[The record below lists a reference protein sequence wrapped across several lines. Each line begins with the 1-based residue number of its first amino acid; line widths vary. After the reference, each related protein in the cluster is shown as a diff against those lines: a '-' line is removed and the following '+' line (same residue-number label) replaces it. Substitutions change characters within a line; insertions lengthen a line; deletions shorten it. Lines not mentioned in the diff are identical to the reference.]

1 MAVLEAFGVR
11 SSCTTTSSQSSLFHT
26 ATEGML
32 SSSGKRPSQSRRRG
46 GRRDISAP
54 RDTTGYQPRVAAVN
68 VPHPSES
75 HYTCTW
81 INETRA
87 FMCYGCD
94 HPVRPKPT
102 GRPSDVVPPAPFD
115 VVLCHKELRMY
126 KTKEG
131 ALTFSAR
138 PQNVYYH
145 LNKSCV
151 LAKNPTFSMEQL
163 SVKLSGLLWKHA
175 EKLQKEFG
183 FTEVSMVEE
192 GKKPFDFLTCQ
203 RLKVQYLQSVS

>member
-11 SSCTTTSSQSSLFHT
+11 SSCTTFLQSSLFHT

-32 SSSGKRPSQSRRRG
+32 SSSGKRPAQSRRLG
-46 GRRDISAP
+46 GQRDISTL
-54 RDTTGYQPRVAAVN
+54 RDTTGYQPRVAGMD

-81 INETRA
+81 INETRS

-131 ALTFSAR
+131 TLTFSAQ
-138 PQNVYYH
+138 PQNVYYQ
-145 LNKSCV
+145 LKKSCV
-151 LAKNPTFSMEQL
+151 LVKNPTFSMEQL
-163 SVKLSGLLWKHA
+163 SVKLSGLQRKHA
-175 EKLQKEFG
+175 EQLQKEFG
-183 FTEVSMVEE
+183 FTEVSLVEE
-192 GKKPFDFLTCQ
+192 AF
-203 RLKVQYLQSVS
+203 